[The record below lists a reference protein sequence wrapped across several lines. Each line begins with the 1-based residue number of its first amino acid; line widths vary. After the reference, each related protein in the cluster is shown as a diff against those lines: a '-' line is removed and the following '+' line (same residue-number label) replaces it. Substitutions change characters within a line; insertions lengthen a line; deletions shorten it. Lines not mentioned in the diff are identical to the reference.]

1 MKKKGKVKLFLLIL
15 VSFLTE
21 VSVPNIAEGCLSQI
35 SSLPVS
41 SLLFL
46 RNTWITLNERK
57 GYCIKLCRLP
67 KLLSWYGETG
77 FRQTKL
83 FLWLFLT
90 VLIPGYA
97 SGFGPNSTTTLEM
110 PWLGLWKGFF
120 SFTAVFTVVLYRTN
134 DRNKVNHL
142 ERVIA
147 KYFRDLTAYI

>member
-35 SSLPVS
+35 SSLSVS

-57 GYCIKLCRLP
+57 GYCIKLFGLP

-83 FLWLFLT
+83 FL
-90 VLIPGYA
+90 
-97 SGFGPNSTTTLEM
+97 
-110 PWLGLWKGFF
+110 
-120 SFTAVFTVVLYRTN
+120 
-134 DRNKVNHL
+134 
-142 ERVIA
+142 
-147 KYFRDLTAYI
+147 